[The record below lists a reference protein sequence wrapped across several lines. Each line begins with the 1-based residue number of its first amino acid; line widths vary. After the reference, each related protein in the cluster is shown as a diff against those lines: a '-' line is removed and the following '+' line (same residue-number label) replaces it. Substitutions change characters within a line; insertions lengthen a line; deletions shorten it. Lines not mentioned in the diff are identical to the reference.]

1 MSNCGYYRIHKGKE
15 NCLHP
20 TYGDIYEKYSKNL
33 NDRCKVCRR
42 ECGGIYP
49 SQVPKAD
56 QTGWVYDLL
65 GWVSYDR
72 FPGSG
77 VNLKESRLEVIKTWT
92 EGDDILYEQRN

>member
-1 MSNCGYYRIHKGKE
+1 MSNCGYYRIHKGKV

-49 SQVPKAD
+49 SQVPRAD
-56 QTGWVYDLL
+56 QTGWEYD
-65 GWVSYDR
+65 VVVVHRS
-72 FPGSG
+72 
-77 VNLKESRLEVIKTWT
+77 NLNVVEVLKSWR
-92 EGDDILYEQRN
+92 EGDEIKYAK